1 MSKLATEQCANGHT
15 RTEQNTS
22 WVKDSNRNRTKRVC
36 LDCRR
41 VGRALKGTPSATD
54 LSRQRTDDAHEDLE
68 DLIRFGATY
77 AEIME
82 RGPFASW
89 DSLTKSLKRRGRH
102 DLLDAMRQKKEMI

>member
-1 MSKLATEQCANGHT
+1 MTELCANGHT
-15 RTEQNTS
+15 RTEENTS
-22 WVKDSNRNRTKRVC
+22 HVRDNSRNRTKRVC

-41 VGRALKGTPSATD
+41 ESRRKGTPSATD
-54 LSRQRTDDAHEDLE
+54 LMKQRTDNAHEDLE

-77 AEIME
+77 SEIME

-89 DSLTKSLKRRGRH
+89 DSLTKSLKRRGRE